1 MRLFRKLKPP
11 VPPIASSRS
20 QVALSAPA
28 STPSASTPSAV
39 VSPPPPVDPQLLKL
53 FDSKWYLEINQDVAA
68 AKMDPLTHFIAY
80 GEAEGRDPSPTFSI
94 RFYREIYMQGEPLNA
109 SPLQHYL
116 ERGREFGY
124 DPDPG
129 NLTNYRRLVASQE
142 QSYGLELPEL
152 RRHITLML
160 NKPLFVV
167 YLKSGDHGSLERVRT
182 MLGTQIYERWTLVVD
197 LGEMPRLVGKLSP
210 EEWRL
215 VWLDGD
221 ETFHS
226 SALYCY
232 ASKLN
237 ESPFADLI
245 YADEDEIDALGYR
258 SRPFFKPDWSPDYFE
273 SFNYV
278 GTGACLSGRVC
289 ASFLT
294 EASSPFDLML
304 MATEI
309 AGKVEHI
316 RQILLHRTS
325 GLDSA
330 KPSEQ
335 IAGEMDAVRRRLRRT
350 SRTGVVTTVRPD
362 RACYNI
368 RLTLPS
374 TPLVSVVIPT
384 AARIAEI
391 GGRQVDLIFNCLDK
405 LAANTAYQNIEII
418 VVHNG
423 DLGRARLENL
433 AKRKVKVRTYRG
445 DVNVARKLNIGAVEA
460 RGEYLLLMND
470 DIEPIVPD
478 WIERMLEHFEKPHV
492 GVVGAKLLFPAMKI
506 QHAGVVF
513 VQAQPDHLRF
523 QYPRDDEGYY
533 FSTCAVRN
541 FSAVTGAV
549 MMTRTSLFRQVEGYT
564 EALPIN
570 FNDMDYCLKA
580 NRAGYATVYAP
591 QAELIHYESMS
602 RVREVDAWE
611 IEFFQKN
618 WTGFTTDPFYN
629 ETMLKNRPP
638 NYEIV
643 PSRRL
648 IG

>member
-1 MRLFRKLKPP
+1 MRLFRKVKRSGAPP
-11 VPPIASSRS
+11 
-20 QVALSAPA
+20 
-28 STPSASTPSAV
+28 
-39 VSPPPPVDPQLLKL
+39 DPQLLQL
-53 FDSKWYLEINQDVAA
+53 FDPKWYLEINRDVAA
-68 AKMDPLTHFIAY
+68 AGIDPLTHYIKY

-94 RFYREIYMQGEPLNA
+94 RFYREIYMRGEPLNA

-116 ERGREFGY
+116 KRGREFGY

-129 NLTNYRRLVASQE
+129 NLTNYRRLVAAQE

-152 RRHITLML
+152 RRHVALMQH
-160 NKPLFVV
+160 KPLFVV
-167 YLKSGDHGSLERVRT
+167 YLNSRDRGSLERVMA
-182 MLGTQIYERWTLVVD
+182 MLEVQIYERWTLVVD
-197 LGEMPRLVGKLSP
+197 LAQALQLLGNLAPT
-210 EEWRL
+210 EWCL

-221 ETFHS
+221 EAFHS

-237 ESPFADLI
+237 ESPSADLI

-289 ASFLT
+289 VSLLA
-294 EASSPFDLML
+294 EARSAYDLML
-304 MATEI
+304 MAMEI
-309 AGKVEHI
+309 GDGVEHI
-316 RQILLHRTS
+316 RQILVHRTS

-330 KPSEQ
+330 RPSEQ
-335 IAGEMDAVRRRLRRT
+335 IGIEIEALRRRLCRT
-350 SRTGVVTTVRPD
+350 GRVGVVTTVRPH
-362 RACYNI
+362 RTCYSV
-368 RLTLPS
+368 RLTLQS
-374 TPLVSVVIPT
+374 TPLVSIVIPT
-384 AARIAEI
+384 AGRIVEI
-391 GGRQVDLIFNCLDK
+391 GGRQIDLIFNCLEK
-405 LAANTAYQNIEII
+405 LAAKTAYGKIEII

-423 DLGRARLENL
+423 DLERARLEDLGKQN
-433 AKRKVKVRTYRG
+433 VKVRTYRG
-445 DVNVARKLNIGAVEA
+445 DFNVARKLNIGAAEA
-460 RGEYLLLMND
+460 QGDYLLLMND
-470 DIEPIVPD
+470 DVEPIAPD

-492 GVVGAKLLFPAMKI
+492 GVVGAKLLFPSMKI
-506 QHAGVVF
+506 QHAGVVLI
-513 VQAQPDHLRF
+513 QAKPDHVRF
-523 QYPRDDEGYY
+523 QYPGDDDGYY

-549 MMTRTSLFRQVEGYT
+549 MMTRTRLFRQVEGYT

-580 NRAGYATVYAP
+580 SRAGFAIVYAP

-611 IEFFQKN
+611 VEVFEKN
-618 WTGFTTDPFYN
+618 WTGFTTDPYYN
-629 ETMLKNRPP
+629 EVMLQNRPP

-643 PSRRL
+643 PSQRL

>member
-1 MRLFRKLKPP
+1 MRLFRKRKPP
-11 VPPIASSRS
+11 MPLIASSPS

-28 STPSASTPSAV
+28 SAPSAV
-39 VSPPPPVDPQLLKL
+39 VSAPRPVDPQLLKL
-53 FDSKWYLEINQDVAA
+53 FDSKWYLEVNRDVAA
-68 AKMDPLTHFIAY
+68 AGMDPLTHFIDY

-94 RFYREIYMQGEPLNA
+94 RFYREIYMQGEPISA
-109 SPLQHYL
+109 SPWQHYL
-116 ERGREFGY
+116 KHGRELGY
-124 DPDPG
+124 DPNPG
-129 NLTNYRRLVASQE
+129 NLINYRRLVAAQE

-152 RRHITLML
+152 RRHITLMQ

-167 YLKSGDHGSLERVRT
+167 YLKSGDQSSLERVRT
-182 MLGTQIYERWTLVVD
+182 MLEAQIYERWTLVVD
-197 LGEMPRLVGKLSP
+197 LDETLRLVDKLAP

-215 VWLDGD
+215 VWIDGD
-221 ETFHS
+221 DKLHS

-232 ASKLN
+232 ASKIN
-237 ESPFADLI
+237 ESPLADLI

-304 MATEI
+304 MVTEI

-316 RQILLHRTS
+316 PQILIHRSS
-325 GLDSA
+325 GLDSG

-335 IAGEMDAVRRRLRRT
+335 IASEMDAVSRRLRRT
-350 SRTGVVTTVRPD
+350 GRTGVVTTVRPD

-368 RLTLPS
+368 RLTLAS
-374 TPLVSVVIPT
+374 TPLVSVIIPT
-384 AARIAEI
+384 AGRIAEI
-391 GGRQVDLIFNCLDK
+391 GGRQIDLIFNCLDK
-405 LAANTAYQNIEII
+405 LAAKTAYENIEII

-423 DLGRARLENL
+423 DLGRARLEGL
-433 AKRKVKVRTYRG
+433 AKRKVKTRTYRG
-445 DVNVARKLNIGAVEA
+445 DVNVARKLNIGAAEA

-470 DIEPIVPD
+470 DIEPVAPD

-513 VQAQPDHLRF
+513 LQAQPDHLRF

-549 MMTRTSLFRQVEGYT
+549 MMTRTNLFRQVEGYT

-638 NYEIV
+638 NYEIL

>member
-1 MRLFRKLKPP
+1 ME
-11 VPPIASSRS
+11 
-20 QVALSAPA
+20 
-28 STPSASTPSAV
+28 AV
-39 VSPPPPVDPQLLKL
+39 
-53 FDSKWYLEINQDVAA
+53 N
-68 AKMDPLTHFIAY
+68 
-80 GEAEGRDPSPTFSI
+80 
-94 RFYREIYMQGEPLNA
+94 
-109 SPLQHYL
+109 
-116 ERGREFGY
+116 
-124 DPDPG
+124 
-129 NLTNYRRLVASQE
+129 
-142 QSYGLELPEL
+142 
-152 RRHITLML
+152 
-160 NKPLFVV
+160 
-167 YLKSGDHGSLERVRT
+167 
-182 MLGTQIYERWTLVVD
+182 
-197 LGEMPRLVGKLSP
+197 
-210 EEWRL
+210 
-215 VWLDGD
+215 
-221 ETFHS
+221 
-226 SALYCY
+226 
-232 ASKLN
+232 
-237 ESPFADLI
+237 
-245 YADEDEIDALGYR
+245 
-258 SRPFFKPDWSPDYFE
+258 
-273 SFNYV
+273 
-278 GTGACLSGRVC
+278 
-289 ASFLT
+289 
-294 EASSPFDLML
+294 
-304 MATEI
+304 
-309 AGKVEHI
+309 
-316 RQILLHRTS
+316 
-325 GLDSA
+325 
-330 KPSEQ
+330 
-335 IAGEMDAVRRRLRRT
+335 RRLRRT
-350 SRTGVVTTVRPD
+350 GRTGVVTTVRPD

-368 RLTLPS
+368 RLTPPS
-374 TPLVSVVIPT
+374 TPLVSIVIPT
-384 AARIAEI
+384 AGRIAEI
-391 GGRQVDLIFNCLDK
+391 AGRQVDLIFNCLDK
-405 LAANTAYQNIEII
+405 LAADTTYENIEII

-423 DLGRARLENL
+423 DLGRARRENL
-433 AKRKVKVRTYRG
+433 AKRKVKVRTNRG

-470 DIEPIVPD
+470 DVEPIAPD

-492 GVVGAKLLFPAMKI
+492 GVVGAKLLFPSMKI

-643 PSRRL
+643 PSQRL